1 MEGASEIF
9 LAWAIPGKPYQAGVI
24 KMLWLKSCSR
34 CKLGD
39 MTLDEYNDT
48 LCLQC
53 GYIQYSVD
61 ETVIAPQSA
70 HLFHVFDGKTE
81 LAGTYR
87 ELRETAVAVYEANDN
102 LSLEH

>member
-9 LAWAIPGKPYQAGVI
+9 VAWAIPGKPYQAGVI

-39 MTLDEYNDT
+39 MTLDEYNDR

-53 GYIQYSVD
+53 GYVQFSTRWG

-70 HLFHVFDGKTE
+70 HLFQVDDGKTE
-81 LAGTYR
+81 LAGSDR
-87 ELRETAVAVYEANDN
+87 ESRETVVAV
-102 LSLEH
+102 